1 MHSITRSILQSLASS
16 DLSLSTAE
24 QLALSRL
31 IEGKFNE
38 PQVGARN
45 SEDPI
50 LVSQAQAAKLLG
62 VSRVTVWRMAKE
74 GMLHP
79 VEILPGSFRYAFEE
93 IATLAQDGVRKKP
106 APPLMAALPV
116 ADAC

>member
-1 MHSITRSILQSLASS
+1 MHSITRCILKSLASS

-31 IEGKFNE
+31 IEGKINE
-38 PQVGARN
+38 PHVGVRN
-45 SEDPI
+45 SEDPL
-50 LVSQAQAAKLLG
+50 LVTQAQAAKLLG

-93 IATLAQDGVRKKP
+93 IATLAHDGVRKKP
-106 APPLMAALPV
+106 ATPLTAALP
-116 ADAC
+116 ATGAC